1 MSFAGQEKAV
11 LTVFRGAS
19 HFNFHFF
26 QYQSFFSVSSQH
38 ENDCRKTIF
47 LYAGCRTHLLRF
59 HGERPYHVR
68 VESQVVVSLGAS
80 EFFLPLKVGAF

>member
-26 QYQSFFSVSSQH
+26 QYQSFFQYRLNTKMTAEELFFVRRLAHTFAAVS
-38 ENDCRKTIF
+38 R
-47 LYAGCRTHLLRF
+47 
-59 HGERPYHVR
+59 
-68 VESQVVVSLGAS
+68 
-80 EFFLPLKVGAF
+80 

>member
-26 QYQSFFSVSSQH
+26 QYQSFFQYRLNTKMTAEKLFFCTQAGAHICCGFTV
-38 ENDCRKTIF
+38 NDLI
-47 LYAGCRTHLLRF
+47 
-59 HGERPYHVR
+59 
-68 VESQVVVSLGAS
+68 S
-80 EFFLPLKVGAF
+80 